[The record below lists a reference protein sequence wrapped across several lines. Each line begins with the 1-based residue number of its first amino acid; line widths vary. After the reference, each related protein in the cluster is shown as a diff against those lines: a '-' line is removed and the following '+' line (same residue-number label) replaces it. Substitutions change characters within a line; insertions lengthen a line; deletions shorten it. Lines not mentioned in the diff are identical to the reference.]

1 MNQWV
6 IWQDQMW
13 AVSLWEE
20 PDYRVGESHMNQWV
34 TRQDGMWAV
43 SLGEEPKID
52 ENPNNPAN
60 TKANDLNTHFSK
72 EALQMI
78 NTQEK
83 KNPFNIITIRENAY
97 LSKSKCCLIQV
108 KMAVIN

>member
-1 MNQWV
+1 
-6 IWQDQMW
+6 
-13 AVSLWEE
+13 
-20 PDYRVGESHMNQWV
+20 
-34 TRQDGMWAV
+34 V

-83 KNPFNIITIRENAY
+83 KKPIQYHYHQGKCIFKQIKV
-97 LSKSKCCLIQV
+97 LSHSS
-108 KMAVIN
+108 